1 MSLSDYVLTVTKQ
14 IEEYSKT
21 GLVIS
26 SEIRTDFRTEKFGL
40 INGTLI
46 FIDESKLFFTEYVD
60 TRYKVEKLTYSYHYQ
75 DTAGQL
81 IFRYDNASHKPALN
95 PREHKHVKERIL
107 RSNVPELQEI
117 LEEILGTLV

>member
-1 MSLSDYVLTVTKQ
+1 MSLSDYVLTLTKQ

-21 GLVIS
+21 GLLIS
-26 SEIRTDFRTEKFGL
+26 SEIRTDFRTEKIGL

-60 TRYKVEKLTYSYHYQ
+60 ARYKVEKLTYSYHYQ
-75 DTAGQL
+75 DTSGQL
-81 IFRYDNASHKPALN
+81 IFRYDNASHNPALN

-107 RSNVPELQEI
+107 RSNIPELQEI
-117 LEEILGTLV
+117 LEEILGALV

>member
-14 IEEYSKT
+14 IEEYSKS

-26 SEIRTDFRTEKFGL
+26 SEIRTDFRTEKIGL

-60 TRYKVEKLTYSYHYQ
+60 TRYKVEKLTYSYAYQ

-81 IFRYDNASHKPALN
+81 IFRYDNALHKPALN
-95 PREHKHVKERIL
+95 PTEHKHVKERIL
-107 RSNVPELQEI
+107 RSNVPELQEM
-117 LEEILGTLV
+117 LEEILGGLV